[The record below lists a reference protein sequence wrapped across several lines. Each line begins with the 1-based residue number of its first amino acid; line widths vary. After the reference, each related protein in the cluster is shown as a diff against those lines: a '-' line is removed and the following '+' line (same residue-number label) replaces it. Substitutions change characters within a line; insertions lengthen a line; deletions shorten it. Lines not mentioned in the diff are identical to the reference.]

1 MNINEFVVEGDFN
14 DNFEFSPLGLIIL
27 SKSLLIEPDNLQINQ
42 VHIPP
47 LNETD
52 LKHITLIKQGSF
64 LFLQLLIRHPICI
77 DIDFSVKGANMNKS
91 LISNYNIKGTTFVD
105 VGTV

>member
-1 MNINEFVVEGDFN
+1 MNVNEFIVEGDFN

-27 SKSLLIEPDNLQINQ
+27 SKSLLIEPDDLQINQ

-47 LNETD
+47 LNEAD

-64 LFLQLLIRHPICI
+64 LLLQLFIRHPISI
-77 DIDFSVKGANMNKS
+77 DIDFSVKRTNMNKS
-91 LISNYNIKGTTFVD
+91 LISNYNIYRITFVD